1 MADKHQR
8 SLLDVQPELQEAV
21 VRLLL
26 SLDEANLKIAVSLLN
41 GEPSPPPVRA
51 AFLVVA
57 HLKRLAPRQQ
67 LLFKHQLRAH
77 LPDALRPD
85 YDRLFHLDH
94 PSDPYPGPNGL
105 HIGSLIRLLKADPEL
120 DGLEVARIMFQGGD
134 ARLRACALHYWL
146 LSQEEQKLYYL
157 LAHLRPQ
164 DLNYDKKNPK
174 IRHYPRL
181 NEAIDQF
188 MRLDEIQLSGT
199 KQALEKFPALLSDFV
214 FLRRLS
220 LTHHTFSDIPED
232 LPPLPHLSFLDL
244 SHNHLTS
251 FPKALA
257 SFDALSILDLS
268 NQQNNWENF
277 DFSLEQLYRLKTLLL
292 SGNGMTSFPPALLS
306 LPALVKLDLS
316 HNALTDLPTS
326 LAQLS
331 KLQSLDLRG
340 NPLKDS
346 VAGLQELPRLKLLF
360 LDEDQLGE
368 ESRQKLQAK
377 GVRIKGFE
385 E

>member
-1 MADKHQR
+1 MTDKHQR

-134 ARLRACALHYWL
+134 ARLRGLC
-146 LSQEEQKLYYL
+146 
-157 LAHLRPQ
+157 
-164 DLNYDKKNPK
+164 
-174 IRHYPRL
+174 
-181 NEAIDQF
+181 
-188 MRLDEIQLSGT
+188 
-199 KQALEKFPALLSDFV
+199 PALLAPQPG
-214 FLRRLS
+214 RA
-220 LTHHTFSDIPED
+220 
-232 LPPLPHLSFLDL
+232 
-244 SHNHLTS
+244 
-251 FPKALA
+251 KAL
-257 SFDALSILDLS
+257 
-268 NQQNNWENF
+268 
-277 DFSLEQLYRLKTLLL
+277 
-292 SGNGMTSFPPALLS
+292 
-306 LPALVKLDLS
+306 LPACS
-316 HNALTDLPTS
+316 PSASGP
-326 LAQLS
+326 QL
-331 KLQSLDLRG
+331 
-340 NPLKDS
+340 
-346 VAGLQELPRLKLLF
+346 
-360 LDEDQLGE
+360 
-368 ESRQKLQAK
+368 RQKKSLK
-377 GVRIKGFE
+377 SGIIPGLMKPLINS
-385 E
+385 